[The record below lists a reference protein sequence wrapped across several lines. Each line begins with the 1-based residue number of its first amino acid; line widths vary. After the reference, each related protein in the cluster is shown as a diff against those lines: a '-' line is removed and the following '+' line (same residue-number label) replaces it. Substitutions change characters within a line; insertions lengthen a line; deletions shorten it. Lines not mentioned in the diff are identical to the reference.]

1 MNRSYL
7 FAPGHSEK
15 LLTRVFAAGAD
26 AIMLDLEDAVPPK
39 AKNTA
44 RAMVSKALADR
55 PAWVRINAVGTPWC
69 ESDLEAVGELAL
81 GIRIPKTE
89 SAADVEWVS
98 RRAPGKPLICA
109 IESARGV
116 FAAEEIAAVPGVR
129 HLAMGGVDLQRDLNA
144 GNGNAQTLYVRSH
157 LVIASR
163 AAGIGSPIDSVY
175 PNLDDPDGLLE
186 QALFARSLGFF
197 GKSAIHPCQ
206 LAAIHEAFTP
216 SAPDIAWAR
225 EVLAAFDA
233 SGGEAVR
240 LSTGEFIDLPVA
252 QRARHLLKIADSGSR
267 RTSTTSEW
275 RGELTSTTS
284 LGGGTPTW
292 HG

>member
-44 RAMVSKALADR
+44 RAMVAEALLDHT
-55 PAWVRINAVGTPWC
+55 AWVRVNAVGTTWC
-69 ESDLEAVGELAL
+69 ESDLEAVGELAF

-116 FAAEEIAAVPGVR
+116 LAAQEIALAPGVR
-129 HLAMGGVDLQRDLNA
+129 YIAMGGVDLRKDLNNSG
-144 GNGNAQTLYVRSH
+144 GNLQMLYARSH
-157 LVIASR
+157 LVLACR
-163 AAGIGSPIDSVY
+163 AAGIEPPIDSVY
-175 PNLDDPDGLLE
+175 PHLDDPEGLRE

-267 RTSTTSEW
+267 RTSTTSQ
-275 RGELTSTTS
+275 
-284 LGGGTPTW
+284 
-292 HG
+292 

>member
-15 LLTRVFAAGAD
+15 LLTRVFEAGAD
-26 AIMLDLEDAVPPK
+26 AVMLDLEDAVPPK
-39 AKNTA
+39 AKDTA
-44 RAMVSKALADR
+44 RTMVSKSLADR

-69 ESDLEAVGELAL
+69 ESDLEAVGELAF

-89 SAADVEWVS
+89 SAADVEWVR

-116 FAAEEIAAVPGVR
+116 LAAQEIAAVPGVR

-144 GNGNAQTLYVRSH
+144 GNGNTQTLYVRSH

-163 AAGIGSPIDSVY
+163 AAGIGPPIDSVY
-175 PNLDDPDGLLE
+175 PNLDDADGLLD

-197 GKSAIHPCQ
+197 GKSAIHPGQ

-216 SAPDIAWAR
+216 SAQDIAWAR

-233 SGGEAVR
+233 SGGEAAR

-252 QRARHLLKIADSGSR
+252 QRARDLLKIGDSVRR
-267 RTSTTSEW
+267 RTSTTSK
-275 RGELTSTTS
+275 
-284 LGGGTPTW
+284 
-292 HG
+292 